1 MTKRKEKLPGDRFE
15 FTAQWLEGVQAA
27 VYREK
32 IDVKTGKSV
41 KRAEARDEYR
51 DDQVPHLRLAVTEA
65 RKRHFVLYR
74 RYKKGGAPRR
84 DILGT
89 YPALSLNGAR
99 DKARAWN
106 TLADQGIDPREE
118 EARIAAEAAAEKR
131 RIARENSALV
141 PFAKVAEDFIAQLEN
156 KRRVRDAA
164 EIKRHVIP
172 RLGDYPITKINS
184 GHLILL
190 GNAFKKQKA
199 TGRLLVSHAKRIS
212 AYAIHEFVE
221 DDDGEPIN
229 KYGLDVDPF
238 IGVKQKKLFG
248 EKASRDRILTDDE
261 LAAAWSVLDT
271 FDEPAAKALKLIGY
285 TALRREEAGQL
296 TWSEVDLKAR
306 TITLEGDRFKSGV
319 RFIVPLSDDAV
330 LLLRSIP
337 RGKKGDYVFSARGAD
352 GAKHIDGWGPFF
364 KKLRAELGSKA
375 KTNWTAHDVRRTVR
389 TAFSKLDVAPDVAE
403 LAIGHVKTGL
413 IKTYDQWEKI
423 DKRREAFD
431 RWAELLHSI
440 ITPATSAT
448 IANISRARKRR
459 AS

>member
-32 IDVKTGKSV
+32 IDAKTGKSV

-156 KRRVRDAA
+156 KRRAA
-164 EIKRHVIP
+164 R
-172 RLGDYPITKINS
+172 
-184 GHLILL
+184 
-190 GNAFKKQKA
+190 
-199 TGRLLVSHAKRIS
+199 
-212 AYAIHEFVE
+212 
-221 DDDGEPIN
+221 
-229 KYGLDVDPF
+229 
-238 IGVKQKKLFG
+238 
-248 EKASRDRILTDDE
+248 
-261 LAAAWSVLDT
+261 
-271 FDEPAAKALKLIGY
+271 
-285 TALRREEAGQL
+285 
-296 TWSEVDLKAR
+296 
-306 TITLEGDRFKSGV
+306 
-319 RFIVPLSDDAV
+319 
-330 LLLRSIP
+330 
-337 RGKKGDYVFSARGAD
+337 
-352 GAKHIDGWGPFF
+352 
-364 KKLRAELGSKA
+364 
-375 KTNWTAHDVRRTVR
+375 
-389 TAFSKLDVAPDVAE
+389 
-403 LAIGHVKTGL
+403 
-413 IKTYDQWEKI
+413 
-423 DKRREAFD
+423 
-431 RWAELLHSI
+431 
-440 ITPATSAT
+440 
-448 IANISRARKRR
+448 
-459 AS
+459 